1 MRPED
6 RERVQNAQLKIERTL
21 ERNRAAI
28 EVASRKSEKYRRT
41 LTSARA
47 EIQSARNA
55 LRKLGYLE

>member
-6 RERVQNAQLKIERTL
+6 RERVQNSELEIERTL

-28 EVASRKSEKYRRT
+28 AVARQKSEKYRRT

-47 EIQSARNA
+47 EIQSARTA
-55 LRKLGYLE
+55 LRKLGYLK